1 MNYKALYQ
9 LERAID
15 ALKQMA
21 QILREENTT
30 DSITF
35 SSAVTGSR
43 ILGGMGDDHISLYGY
58 DYTPLSTKNDVITF
72 S

>member
-1 MNYKALYQ
+1 MNDKALYQ

-21 QILREENTT
+21 QILREENNTN
-30 DSITF
+30 SITF
-35 SSAVTGSR
+35 SSAVTGSHVV
-43 ILGGMGDDHISLYGY
+43 GGMGDDHISLYGY
-58 DYTPLSTKNDVITF
+58 EYTPLPSENDLITF